1 MEKIIWT
8 DLVRDEEVLHRAE
21 EERIMFRTINRRK
34 AKWIGHILRRNCFL
48 QHDTERKID
57 VISEGK
63 TTKKTLAATGWS
75 YGRERILGIER
86 GSTKLKEEA
95 LN

>member
-1 MEKIIWT
+1 M
-8 DLVRDEEVLHRAE
+8 LH
-21 EERIMFRTINRRK
+21 TTKRRK

-63 TTKKTLAATGWS
+63 TRKKKLAATGWP
-75 YGRERILGIER
+75 YGKDRILGIER
-86 GSTKLKEEA
+86 GSTRSHYVKNWLLKN
-95 LN
+95 LWTCKTNYRMD